1 MLVLEGIFFF
11 FNMHFCGFVF
21 VFVLYFRFRTLF
33 ECVSLHIGS
42 ESPILNGSSSC
53 VWGGGGGTTAKQ
65 KINTDHIKYPTNTQ
79 SFFFIQARIEEQSIY
94 DRCGSKNMYLNF
106 AVKTVKKLRDHGSFA
121 FN

>member
-33 ECVSLHIGS
+33 ECVSLHVGS